1 MVTENSA
8 TENASPHVCP
18 WWLAYTF
25 DNPLRRL
32 LDPPE
37 KALKGVVA
45 EGMTVLDIGCGF
57 GHYSIGAAK
66 MVGPQGKV
74 IAADLQKKML
84 QKTMARARRMKL
96 ADRLTTWQ
104 CKGDRI
110 GYSGRVDAAIA
121 GNVVHEMPDAKAF
134 FEEAFQLLHPEG
146 GLLIVEPAMHV
157 AAQTFEDEIQW
168 ARASGFDCVK
178 RSKSFLHHQ
187 ALFRR
192 PAGGPNDL

>member
-1 MVTENSA
+1 MSTKNGTPEIN
-8 TENASPHVCP
+8 SPHVCP

-25 DNPLRRL
+25 DNFLRRL

-37 KALKGVVA
+37 KSLKDVVV

-57 GHYSIGAAK
+57 GHYSIGAAR

-84 QKTMARARRMKL
+84 QKTMARARRLRL

-104 CKGDRI
+104 CHSNRI

-121 GNVVHEMPDAKAF
+121 GNVVHEMPNAESF
-134 FEEAFQLLHPEG
+134 FEEVLKLLHPA
-146 GLLIVEPAMHV
+146 GLLLITEPAQHV
-157 AAQTFEDEIQW
+157 TARIFENEIKC
-168 ARASGFDCVK
+168 AHTVGFECLK
-178 RSKSFLHHQ
+178 QSKSFLQHR

-192 PAGGPNDL
+192 SMMVADQ